1 MPTSGIDFAT
11 LTLKDA
17 LDLAVQIEEE
27 ARDRYAEF
35 AEQMT
40 QFHTPAAAHFFAKM
54 ARVEELHR
62 SQLAQR
68 RREQFGD
75 APVTMSRAMIYDVE
89 APEYDEARAFMTL
102 RQALG
107 AALHAEVKAH
117 EFFAQ
122 FAGQVKDPSV
132 RALFEELA
140 KEELEHQGLVKNEL
154 VKAPPEDAVQG
165 DQSDE
170 PVAQ

>member
-1 MPTSGIDFAT
+1 MAIKGIDFAT

-17 LDLAVQIEEE
+17 LDLATLIEEE
-27 ARDRYAEF
+27 ARDRYVEF

-40 QFHTPAAAHFFAKM
+40 QFHTPAAAAFFEKM

-62 SQLAQR
+62 KALHDR
-68 RREQFGD
+68 RTAAFGD
-75 APVTMSRAMIYDVE
+75 APVTVSGASLFDVE

-102 RQALG
+102 RQALD

-117 EFFAQ
+117 DFFKQ
-122 FAGQVKDPSV
+122 FVGQVKDQAAH
-132 RALFEELA
+132 ALFEELA
-140 KEELEHQGLVKNEL
+140 AEELEHQALVKAEL
-154 VKAPPEDAVQG
+154 KRAPPEDPVQG
-165 DQSDE
+165 DQGDE